1 MNNLQDNIRTLR
13 TSRGLTRKK
22 LSEDL
27 GIKLATYGSW
37 EQKLSYPGIDNIILL
52 AEYFDTGIADLIGH
66 SEWREPK
73 NPPTEAGLYLVKYK
87 KPIEKRWY
95 GTEVYVNGIWMCK
108 DIKQWKPIN

>member
-1 MNNLQDNIRTLR
+1 MNNLQDNIRALR

-37 EQKLSYPGIDNIILL
+37 EQKLSYPSINSIILL

-95 GTEVYVNGIWMCK
+95 GVEIFVDNLFLCRSIAC
-108 DIKQWKPIN
+108 WKPI